1 MNITKSAQAPA
12 DLVVVAALAG
22 LLGRLEGSTVA
33 VSPDQ
38 YRDVVVRLSQ
48 ALEAAAGHAG
58 LPAVLDAHP
67 AATQVY
73 ENLQYQHAGLCRS
86 ALDSALSAE
95 MRAVAA
101 IDKARRA
108 AQAG

>member
-1 MNITKSAQAPA
+1 MNTTTSAQAPA

-22 LLGRLEGSTVA
+22 LLGRLEASKVP

-38 YRDVVVRLSQ
+38 YRDVVARLTQ
-48 ALEAAAGHAG
+48 ALDDASSHPN

-67 AATQVY
+67 AAAELY
-73 ENLQYQHAGLCRS
+73 ENLQYQYAGLCRS
-86 ALDSALSAE
+86 SLDSALSAE

-101 IDKARRA
+101 IDKARRTP
-108 AQAG
+108 AG